1 MRNHLYNLPRWIGW
15 QVTLFCIID
24 LYFSKVYFSKVYP
37 AHTSSKLCKVIHL
50 VEVPWLFQF
59 SRPCLWAN
67 GSSPICVV
75 ACDTTNQ
82 HNFAT
87 VKNRNAQKCNHLW
100 YIYASLKTFS
110 LNRNLST
117 QCNSV
122 LHGTLFE
129 HFWATS
135 VSPCCKCSI
144 FMHSLKVLF
153 LLATTNCDK
162 YLPTRNLSDFAE
174 KVEKA
179 RRVFCRFISESIFS
193 WYGPETWFQG
203 LIQCDIRISQIMLRW
218 Q

>member
-24 LYFSKVYFSKVYP
+24 LYFSKVYP

-87 VKNRNAQKCNHLW
+87 MKNRNAQKCNHLW

-117 QCNSV
+117 QCTVCCMELYLNIFEQPPFHPVVNVQLLCIVWKCCFCWQQQIVTNIYQLEICQILQKKLKKRDEFSAD
-122 LHGTLFE
+122 LYLSLSFLGTDPRRGF
-129 HFWATS
+129 
-135 VSPCCKCSI
+135 
-144 FMHSLKVLF
+144 KV
-153 LLATTNCDK
+153 
-162 YLPTRNLSDFAE
+162 
-174 KVEKA
+174 
-179 RRVFCRFISESIFS
+179 
-193 WYGPETWFQG
+193 
-203 LIQCDIRISQIMLRW
+203 
-218 Q
+218 